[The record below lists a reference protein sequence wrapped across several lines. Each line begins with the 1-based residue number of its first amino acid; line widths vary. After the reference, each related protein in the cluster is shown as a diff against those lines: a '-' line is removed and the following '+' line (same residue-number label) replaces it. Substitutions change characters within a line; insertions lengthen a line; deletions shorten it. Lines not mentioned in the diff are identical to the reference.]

1 MKKCSLYEAGV
12 KRSFTLIEL
21 LVVIAIIAILAS
33 ILMPALQQARER
45 AKSTTCINNL
55 KQCGLGINSYID
67 DHQSMII
74 HCQVAGNS
82 NISWSM
88 LLNRD
93 VKELHTKNDT
103 GRGQLKNYGGNY
115 MGSKN
120 AVLCPAA
127 APFTPQLCGW
137 NYATQSEQDWY
148 GYYSSR
154 YGAPGAVAT
163 IIGDGTISELEEL
176 NKWRENFYVNASIAK
191 GVAWKMQFVK
201 NPSGF
206 YMIADNFRKDK
217 NMQWYYNTID
227 ANVKFHG
234 RHNERAGILW
244 GDGHADLNNNGDI
257 ATKMPAIK
265 HHRKDFMWDNN
276 LNAIGI

>member
-1 MKKCSLYEAGV
+1 MKSFSVQKV
-12 KRSFTLIEL
+12 KRNFTLIEL

-55 KQCGLGINSYID
+55 KQCSLGIQSYID
-67 DHQSMII
+67 DHKTMII
-74 HCQVAGNS
+74 HSGVAGNS

-88 LLNRD
+88 LLCRD
-93 VKELHTKNDT
+93 IKELHTKNNT

-115 MGSKN
+115 MGAKN

-154 YGAPGAVAT
+154 YGAPGSYVGV
-163 IIGDGTISELEEL
+163 IGDGTILDKTELA
-176 NKWRENFYVNASIAK
+176 KWTENFK
-191 GVAWKMQFVK
+191 GQKGAGVVWNMQFVK

-206 YMIADNFRKDK
+206 YMIADNYRKDK
-217 NMQWYYNTID
+217 KMQWYYNSLDSNI
-227 ANVKFHG
+227 KFHG
-234 RHNERAGILW
+234 RHNERASFLW
-244 GDGHADLNNNGDI
+244 GDGHADLNSMGDI
-257 ATKMPAIK
+257 AAKLPAIPFHSYDISK
-265 HHRKDFMWDNN
+265 FMWDSNF
-276 LNAIGI
+276 NAVGI